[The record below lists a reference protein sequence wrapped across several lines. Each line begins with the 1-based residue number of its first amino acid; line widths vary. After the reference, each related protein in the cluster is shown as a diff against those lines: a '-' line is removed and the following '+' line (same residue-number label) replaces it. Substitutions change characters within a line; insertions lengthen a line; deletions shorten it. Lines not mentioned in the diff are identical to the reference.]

1 MEPYLALCI
10 DFLRNLREIFNM
22 KKYKNILKNRED
34 AAKKLYDVIP
44 MQKLKD
50 ENWKL
55 IAVSKGGLD
64 LAYHIRG
71 KFKNSINILFSEAI
85 MAPNNSECEIARVCE
100 SEEIVI
106 NEKLVSS
113 FEIKYDYIYG
123 EARRKHE
130 EKILS
135 YIYQY
140 RKGLPFVSMQ
150 NQVVLLID
158 EGSETGLKF
167 LTALKTILAQ
177 RPKAIYIAVP
187 VIPSDVLEFLE
198 PFADDL
204 FFLHS
209 IDDYVETA
217 LYYEEL
223 ENIDEDR
230 IEKILGEKNEI

>member
-1 MEPYLALCI
+1 
-10 DFLRNLREIFNM
+10 M

-34 AAKKLYDVIP
+34 AAKKLHDVIP

-55 IAVSKGGLD
+55 IAVSSGGLE
-64 LAYHIRG
+64 LAYHIRS
-71 KFKNSINILFSEAI
+71 KYKNSINILFSEAI
-85 MAPNNSECEIARVCE
+85 IAPNNSECEIARVCE

-106 NEKLVSS
+106 NEKLVTS
-113 FEIKYDYIYG
+113 FGIQYDYIYG

-140 RKGLPFVSMQ
+140 RRGLPFASMH

-177 RPKAIYIAVP
+177 KPKAVYIAVP

-204 FFLHS
+204 FFLHN
-209 IDDYVETA
+209 IDDYVETS

-230 IEKILGEKNEI
+230 IEKILGEKSEV

>member
-1 MEPYLALCI
+1 
-10 DFLRNLREIFNM
+10 M

-34 AAKKLYDVIP
+34 AAKKLHEVIP

-55 IAVSKGGLD
+55 IAVSNGGLE
-64 LAYHIRG
+64 LAYQIRS
-71 KFKNSINILFSEAI
+71 KYKNSINILFSEAI

-106 NEKLVSS
+106 NEKLVTS
-113 FEIKYDYIYG
+113 FGIQYDYIYG

-135 YIYQY
+135 SIYQY
-140 RKGLPFVSMQ
+140 RKGLPFASMH

-177 RPKAIYIAVP
+177 KPKAVYIAVP

-204 FFLHS
+204 FFLHN
-209 IDDYVETA
+209 IDDYVETS

-230 IEKILGEKNEI
+230 IEKILGEKSEV